1 MQSEILHPDTTR
13 LVGLAQI
20 MRLAFNGDDLAN
32 LTSELAKRIEV
43 NSLDYAA
50 MLDLSLVFQ
59 LSARP
64 ELALQLQSE
73 ALRQHQSFELRSNP
87 EHPSLK
93 VLAIM
98 GPGEVMA
105 NTPIEF
111 LVEDSD
117 ISLSFLYL
125 GEGLPVPRQI
135 PDHDIAFVAV
145 CESDRSQ
152 FLLAQLDSIMKHWRR
167 PFINNPSRIAQLS
180 RDLVSQNLNSVNGIV
195 ASDARRMS
203 RTDLAN
209 HLSVGAGCF
218 PVIVRPVNSHA
229 GHGLS
234 KLEDGE
240 QATEY
245 LKANENEEFFAAPF
259 IDYRSE
265 DGLYRKYRI
274 AVVDG
279 KPFAAHMAISQHW
292 MVHYLNADMLESQR
306 NRDREAEFMSS
317 FDVNFACKHRA
328 ALQEMDHRIG
338 LDYYSIDCAETPD
351 EKLLVFELDSGA
363 VVHSMDSVEL
373 FPYKGPQM
381 KLVFEA
387 FYQMLRRKSIVA
399 QRRGYSNIE
408 DSSRR
413 SDSTT

>member
-1 MQSEILHPDTTR
+1 MQPKRINPDTTR
-13 LVGLAQI
+13 LVGLSQI
-20 MRLAFNGDDLAN
+20 MRLAFNGDNLAN
-32 LTSELAKRIEV
+32 LTSELARRIEV
-43 NSLDYAA
+43 NSHDFAA
-50 MLDLSLVFQ
+50 MIDLSVVFQ
-59 LSARP
+59 LSGKP
-64 ELALQLQSE
+64 EIAIQLQSE
-73 ALRQHQSFELRSNP
+73 ALQQYQSFELRSNP
-87 EHPSLK
+87 TNPSLR

-111 LVEDSD
+111 LVENSD
-117 ISLSFLYL
+117 ISLSYLYL
-125 GEGLPVPRQI
+125 GEGLPVPSQL

-152 FLLAQLDSIMKHWRR
+152 FLLAQLNSIMKHWRR
-167 PFINNPSRIAQLS
+167 PFINNPARIAQLS
-180 RDLVSQNLNSVNGIV
+180 RDLVSQKLNSVKGIV
-195 ASDARRMS
+195 ASDARRLR
-203 RTDLAN
+203 RTELADR
-209 HLSVGAGCF
+209 LKAGVGCF

-234 KLEDGE
+234 KLEDCE

-245 LKANENEEFFAAPF
+245 LRVHDSQEFFAAPF

-265 DGLYRKYRI
+265 DGMYRKYRI

-279 KPFAAHMAISQHW
+279 KPFAVHMAISQHW
-292 MVHYLNADMLESQR
+292 MVHYLNADMLQSQR
-306 NRDREAEFMSS
+306 NRKSEAEFMCR
-317 FDVNFACKHRA
+317 FDLDFAVKHRA

-373 FPYKGPQM
+373 FPYKVPQM
-381 KLVFEA
+381 QLVFEA
-387 FYQMLRRKSIVA
+387 FHQMLRRKSVGA
-399 QRRGYSNIE
+399 QRLAA
-408 DSSRR
+408 
-413 SDSTT
+413 

>member
-1 MQSEILHPDTTR
+1 MLPKRINSDTTR
-13 LVGLAQI
+13 LVGLSQI
-20 MRLAFNGDDLAN
+20 MRLAFNGDNLAN
-32 LTSELAKRIEV
+32 FTSELASRIEA
-43 NSLDYAA
+43 NSFDFAA
-50 MLDLSLVFQ
+50 MMDLSVVFQ
-59 LSARP
+59 LTGKP
-64 ELALQLQSE
+64 ELAIQLQSE
-73 ALRQHQSFELRSNP
+73 ALQQHQSFELRSNP
-87 EHPSLK
+87 KNPSLK

-111 LVEDSD
+111 LVENSD
-117 ISLSFLYL
+117 ISLSYLYL
-125 GEGLPVPRQI
+125 GAGLPVPPHI

-167 PFINNPSRIAQLS
+167 PFINNPARIAQLS
-180 RDLVSQNLNSVNGIV
+180 RDLVSQNLHSVKRIV
-195 ASDARRMS
+195 ASDARRLS
-203 RTDLAN
+203 RTELAN
-209 HLSVGAGCF
+209 RLKAGAGCF

-234 KLEDGE
+234 KLEDCE

-245 LKANENEEFFAAPF
+245 LKIQGSEEFYAAPF

-279 KPFAAHMAISQHW
+279 KPFAAHMAISKHW
-292 MVHYLNADMLESQR
+292 MVHYLNADMLQSQR
-306 NRDREAEFMSS
+306 NRISEAEFMAS
-317 FDVNFACKHRA
+317 FDIDFAAKHRA
-328 ALQEMDHRIG
+328 ALQEVDHRIG

-351 EKLLVFELDSGA
+351 GKLLVFELDSGA

-373 FPYKGPQM
+373 FPYKAPQM
-381 KLVFEA
+381 RLVFEA
-387 FYQMLRRKSIVA
+387 FHQMLI
-399 QRRGYSNIE
+399 
-408 DSSRR
+408 RR
-413 SDSTT
+413 SIGAQSMSA

>member
-1 MQSEILHPDTTR
+1 MLPKRINSDTTS
-13 LVGLAQI
+13 LIGLSQI
-20 MRLAFNGDDLAN
+20 MRLAFNGDNLAN
-32 LTSELAKRIEV
+32 LTSELVERIEV
-43 NSLDYAA
+43 NPLDFAA
-50 MLDLSLVFQ
+50 MMDLSVVFQ
-59 LSARP
+59 LSAKP
-64 ELALQLQSE
+64 EIAIQLQYEALQQN
-73 ALRQHQSFELRSNP
+73 QSFELRSNP
-87 EHPSLK
+87 TNPSLR

-111 LVEDSD
+111 LVENSD
-117 ISLSFLYL
+117 ISLSYLYL
-125 GEGLPVPRQI
+125 GEGLPVPSLI

-152 FLLAQLDSIMKHWRR
+152 FLLSQLNSILQHWRR

-180 RDLVSQNLNSVNGIV
+180 RDLVSQNLNSLKGIV
-195 ASDARRMS
+195 ASDARRLS
-203 RTDLAN
+203 RTELADR
-209 HLSVGAGCF
+209 LKAGDGCF

-234 KLEDGE
+234 KLEDCE

-245 LKANENEEFFAAPF
+245 LRVHDSEEFFAAPF

-265 DGLYRKYRI
+265 DGMYRKYRI

-279 KPFAAHMAISQHW
+279 KPFAAHMAISEHW
-292 MVHYLNADMLESQR
+292 MVHYLNADMLQSQR
-306 NRDREAEFMSS
+306 NRNSEAAFMSN
-317 FDVNFACKHRA
+317 FDLEFAAKHRA

-373 FPYKGPQM
+373 FPYKVSQM
-381 KLVFEA
+381 QLVFEA
-387 FYQMLRRKSIVA
+387 FHQMLKRKSIEA
-399 QRRGYSNIE
+399 QSM
-408 DSSRR
+408 SA
-413 SDSTT
+413 